1 MTWNFLRDSKAVCFL
16 NDISLFWE
24 SCYQEKKENLLK
36 IIWEL
41 FLQLQ
46 FSSFWEDNTKCKE
59 QKYDFIFEV
68 NNVLEKYPNFLFWR
82 TLLVKVPYIE

>member
-1 MTWNFLRDSKAVCFL
+1 MTWNFLRDSKAVFFL

>member
-1 MTWNFLRDSKAVCFL
+1 MILVSSEKVAVRK
-16 NDISLFWE
+16 
-24 SCYQEKKENLLK
+24 KKENLLK